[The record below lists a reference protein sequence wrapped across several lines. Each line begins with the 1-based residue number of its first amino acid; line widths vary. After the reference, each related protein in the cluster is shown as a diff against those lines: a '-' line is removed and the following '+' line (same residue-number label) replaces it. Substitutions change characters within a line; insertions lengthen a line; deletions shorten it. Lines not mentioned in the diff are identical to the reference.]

1 MTDQQSDSGEPSY
14 PVKLFVYDLSRGMA
28 RSMSLPLTGRQIDGI
43 WHTSIVAWD
52 REYFFG
58 QGISVVYPGTSHHG
72 APLETFDLGTTS
84 IDRETFDGAL
94 LPDLRQRFRAQDY
107 NLLSWN
113 CNNFTQEVAQILTG
127 ADIPAHIRSLPQ
139 DFLSTPFGQM
149 LQPQIDAMFR
159 HPSADISAP
168 ADAAPA
174 SSAANNLLN
183 QVASR
188 AYAGNTSVES
198 PAPTSANTNAPIRHI
213 TTQAELAE
221 IRSLFP
227 CVAVLFTSQSCPP
240 CRIVEPVFE
249 DLAHHYHVQDTK
261 PGNHKRIAFVRVESN
276 AATLN
281 LFSQAGV
288 SATPTIQ
295 LIALGKQ
302 VNQIKGADPPGLKSA
317 VGSLLL
323 EVYPPHPHARISPP
337 LKSLGSLPQ
346 QPHTYVA
353 KPRLDSLLQKVDA
366 TIAQHPCKTFA
377 DKADLQAARKV
388 VAAAWIP
395 WLDTVSSTRASPAPT
410 SSLVQDTSLVVR
422 RLSVL
427 PIDSLFPIL
436 DLFRLSVLNESF
448 VRTAFAPPLAA
459 ERNEVNGIIRLL
471 SLVSEVAYRGEWNA
485 SQRPLLL
492 TSARLLSNLSASTP
506 FVEVI
511 ESHETIRSLTL
522 ELTTSLLLCPDAGVR
537 SAAATC
543 AFNLALHQH
552 AERSDW
558 INRDPAAAPMLGSR
572 LGETWE
578 SELASALLQAIANES
593 ESEET
598 LHRLLAALTLH
609 IHLSQFW
616 AESVGPML
624 QVLDAQDL
632 LAAKRDSGLV
642 SNSAKKQ
649 DLAGLLDDLVRLV
662 SCNTD

>member
-1 MTDQQSDSGEPSY
+1 MTDQPSDSNEPSY

-159 HPSADISAP
+159 HPSADISGPPATAP
-168 ADAAPA
+168 AN
-174 SSAANNLLN
+174 SAANNLLN

-188 AYAGNTSVES
+188 AYAGNTPVES

-221 IRSLFP
+221 IRTLFP

-249 DLAHHYHVQDTK
+249 DLAHHYHVQDTE

-317 VGSLLL
+317 VASLLL
-323 EVYPPHPHARISPP
+323 EVYPPHPHASVSPP
-337 LKSLGSLPQ
+337 LKSLSSLPR
-346 QPHTYVA
+346 QPHTYLA

-366 TIAQHPCKTFA
+366 TIAQHPCKTFG
-377 DKADLQAARKV
+377 DKADLQAARKI
-388 VAAAWIP
+388 VAAAWLP
-395 WLDTVSSTRASPAPT
+395 WLDTVSSTKASPAPT

-436 DLFRLSVLNESF
+436 DLFRLSVPNESF

-492 TSARLLSNLSASTP
+492 TSARLLSNLSASTT